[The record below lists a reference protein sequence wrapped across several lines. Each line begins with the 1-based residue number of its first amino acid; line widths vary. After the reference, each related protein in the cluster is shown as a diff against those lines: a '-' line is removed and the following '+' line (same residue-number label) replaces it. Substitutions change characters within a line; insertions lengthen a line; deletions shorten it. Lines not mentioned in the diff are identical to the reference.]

1 VKNKEENQVAV
12 AAELVKELRQK
23 TGAGILDCREALEK
37 TEGDIAKAADFL
49 RQKGM
54 ASADKKKDRI
64 ASEGRIEPYIHTGNK
79 IGVLVEVN
87 CETDFVAR
95 TEEFQNLCRELAM
108 QVAALAPRFVSREE
122 IPAEVIEQERE
133 GYRKVAREEGK
144 PEKILEKVV
153 EGKVEKYFEGICLLE
168 QNYIRD
174 QNKKVRDVVKET
186 IGKLGENIV
195 VKRFVRFVLG
205 EQ

>member
-1 VKNKEENQVAV
+1 M
-12 AAELVKELRQK
+12 
-23 TGAGILDCREALEK
+23 DCREALEK

-49 RQKGM
+49 RQKGI

-64 ASEGRIEPYIHTGNK
+64 ASEGRIEAYIHTGSK
-79 IGVLVEVN
+79 IGVLIEVN

-95 TEEFQNLCRELAM
+95 TEDFQNLCRELAM
-108 QVAALAPRFVSREE
+108 QVAALAPRFVSREN
-122 IPAEVIEQERE
+122 IPPEVIEQERE

-168 QNYIRD
+168 QAYIRD
-174 QNKKVRDVVKET
+174 QSKKVRDLVKET
-186 IGKLGENIV
+186 IGRLGENIV
-195 VKRFVRFVLG
+195 VKRFTRYVLG
-205 EQ
+205 ES

>member
-1 VKNKEENQVAV
+1 LKEETQVAV
-12 AAELVKELRQK
+12 TAELVKELRQK
-23 TGAGILDCREALEK
+23 TGAGIMDCREALEK

-49 RQKGM
+49 RQKGI

-64 ASEGRIEPYIHTGNK
+64 ASEGRIEAYIHTGSK
-79 IGVLVEVN
+79 IGVLIEVN

-95 TEEFQNLCRELAM
+95 TEDFQNLCRELAM
-108 QVAALAPRFVSREE
+108 QVAALAPRFVSREN
-122 IPAEVIEQERE
+122 IPPEVIEQERE

-168 QNYIRD
+168 QAYIRD
-174 QNKKVRDVVKET
+174 QSKKVRDLVKET
-186 IGKLGENIV
+186 IGRLGENIV
-195 VKRFVRFVLG
+195 VKRFTRYVLG
-205 EQ
+205 ES